1 MNKIFIILNLLL
13 LTIGIYL
20 GVKGF
25 YRIVITNMEVQ
36 TPESHMEKIPVVKD
50 SISKPLVYYRKITD
64 RNLFNTGAE
73 ISVKKK
79 GVDLDLEGLQETELN
94 LKLWGTVTGKT
105 TYAVIEETKER
116 KQNLYHVGDSI
127 QNAVVKMILREKVV
141 LDVNGKDEVLNIEE
155 TAFPQKGGGAKRST
169 EISGEYSKPENAQK
183 ITLQRSQVESAM
195 ANVTELMGQAKIRP
209 HFEDGRPDGLTLS
222 SVKPRS
228 IFRNMGLRNGDI
240 ITGVDGSPIQT
251 VDDALKFYDSLTT
264 ASDITLQLKRRGK
277 EKVIEYTIK

>member
-1 MNKIFIILNLLL
+1 MNKIFIILNLFL
-13 LTIGIYL
+13 LTIGIYM

-25 YRIVITNMEVQ
+25 YRIVTTKIAVQ

-50 SISKPLVYYRKITD
+50 NISKPITYYRKIID
-64 RNLFNTGAE
+64 RNLFKTGAE

-79 GVDLDLEGLQETELN
+79 GVDPDLEGLQETELN

-105 TYAVIEETKER
+105 TFAVIEDTKDR

-155 TAFPQKGGGAKRST
+155 TAFPQKGGAKRST
-169 EISGEYSKPENAQK
+169 EISGEYSRSENSQK

-240 ITGVDGSPIQT
+240 ITGVDGNPIQT
-251 VDDALKFYDSLTT
+251 VDDALKFYENLTS
-264 ASDITLQLKRRGK
+264 ASNISLQLKRRGK

>member
-25 YRIVITNMEVQ
+25 YRIVISNIAVQ
-36 TPESHMEKIPVVKD
+36 TPESHMKKIPVVKD
-50 SISKPLVYYRKITD
+50 NIFKPLTYYRKITD
-64 RNLFNTGAE
+64 RNLFKTGAE
-73 ISVKKK
+73 ISAKKK
-79 GVDLDLEGLQETELN
+79 GVDMDLEGLQETELN

-105 TYAVIEETKER
+105 TFAVIEEIKER

-155 TAFPQKGGGAKRST
+155 TEFPQKGGAKRSMET
-169 EISGEYSKPENAQK
+169 SGEYSRPENSQK

-240 ITGVDGSPIQT
+240 ITGVDGNPIQT
-251 VDDALKFYDSLTT
+251 VDDALKFYENLTS
-264 ASDITLQLKRRGK
+264 ASDVTLQLKRRGK

>member
-1 MNKIFIILNLLL
+1 MNKIFIILNLFL
-13 LTIGIYL
+13 LTIGIYM

-25 YRIVITNMEVQ
+25 YRIVTTKIAVQ

-50 SISKPLVYYRKITD
+50 NISKPITYYRKIIE
-64 RNLFNTGAE
+64 RNLFKTGAE

-79 GVDLDLEGLQETELN
+79 GVDADLEGLQETELN

-105 TYAVIEETKER
+105 TFAVIEDTKDR

-155 TAFPQKGGGAKRST
+155 TAFPQKGGAKRST
-169 EISGEYSKPENAQK
+169 EISGEYSRSENSQK

-240 ITGVDGSPIQT
+240 ITGVDGNPIQT
-251 VDDALKFYDSLTT
+251 VDDALKFYENLTS
-264 ASDITLQLKRRGK
+264 ASNISLQLKRRGK

>member
-1 MNKIFIILNLLL
+1 MNKIFIILNLFL

-25 YRIVITNMEVQ
+25 YRIVITKIAVQ
-36 TPESHMEKIPVVKD
+36 TPESHMKKIPEVKD
-50 SISKPLVYYRKITD
+50 NIFKPIAYYRKITD
-64 RNLFNTGAE
+64 RNLFKTGAE

-105 TYAVIEETKER
+105 TFAVIEDTKER

-155 TAFPQKGGGAKRST
+155 TAFPQKGGAKRST
-169 EISGEYSKPENAQK
+169 EISGEYSRSENSQK
-183 ITLQRSQVESAM
+183 ITLQRSQVEGAM

-240 ITGVDGSPIQT
+240 ITGVDGNPIQT
-251 VDDALKFYDSLTT
+251 VDDALKFYENLTS
-264 ASDITLQLKRRGK
+264 ASDVTLQLKRRGK

>member
-1 MNKIFIILNLLL
+1 MNKIFIILNLFL

-20 GVKGF
+20 GVSGF
-25 YRIVITNMEVQ
+25 YRIVTTKIAVK

-50 SISKPLVYYRKITD
+50 NISKPIAYYHKIID
-64 RNLFNTGAE
+64 RNLFKTGAE

-79 GVDLDLEGLQETELN
+79 GVDLDLEGLQETELS

-105 TYAVIEETKER
+105 TFAVIEDSKER

-155 TAFPQKGGGAKRST
+155 TAFPQKGGAKRGP
-169 EISGEYSKPENAQK
+169 EISGEYSRSENSQK

-240 ITGVDGSPIQT
+240 ITGVDGNPIQT
-251 VDDALKFYDSLTT
+251 VDDALKFYENLTS
-264 ASDITLQLKRRGK
+264 ASNISLQLKRRGK